1 MKMKKKDYPQDY
13 LEERKYKMKKI
24 KMAGFTDVELGSDF
38 SSDSQWL

>member
-13 LEERKYKMKKI
+13 LEERKYKIKKI

-38 SSDSQWL
+38 SSDSQ